1 LIGRQLEP
9 NAAPPNVSAAVA
21 IDADSASAFVIV
33 YGIDE
38 LEVALEADAI
48 GGEPFDPEEIALEY
62 LHGLVASRRS
72 AAGPITISITLS
84 RASCAPTAGSTV
96 ARRATRRPAAS
107 LIAGQGSAMVSGL

>member
-72 AAGPITISITLS
+72 AAGPITISIHPEPGVLRADGTLDEWP
-84 RASCAPTAGSTV
+84 AEPPGGLP
-96 ARRATRRPAAS
+96 RR
-107 LIAGQGSAMVSGL
+107 